1 EMLLRSTVPCMTL
14 TQPSGTPASCA
25 NFIMNI
31 VEPGFLSDGL
41 RIIVLPQTSAIGNI
55 YKQIIG
61 KHHHNLTVLVLVD
74 HPQPHDL
81 QPSFKSCE
89 AVVPPCQK
97 GHMPFPPP
105 LSLIDPNTQGNRPN
119 TLMS

>member
-1 EMLLRSTVPCMTL
+1 MPLRLTVPCMTL

-25 NFIMNI
+25 NFIMNM

-61 KHHHNLTVLVLVD
+61 KHHHNLTVLVLVG
-74 HPQPHDL
+74 PYKNRAL
-81 QPSFKSCE
+81 SCKLF
-89 AVVPPCQK
+89 C
-97 GHMPFPPP
+97 
-105 LSLIDPNTQGNRPN
+105 S
-119 TLMS
+119 S